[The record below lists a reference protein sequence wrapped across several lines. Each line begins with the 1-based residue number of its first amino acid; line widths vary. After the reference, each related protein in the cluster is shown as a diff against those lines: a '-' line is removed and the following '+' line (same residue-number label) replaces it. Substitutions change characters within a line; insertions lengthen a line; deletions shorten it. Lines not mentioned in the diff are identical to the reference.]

1 MLRQAGAKKVS
12 TSIHDILD
20 ELYVTSTN
28 ERDKGDKFERLIAAY
43 LRTDATWSGR
53 FSTVWLW
60 NDWPRRHGRPDT
72 GIDLIAQERETG
84 GLTAIQCKFYDPTHT
99 LQKRD
104 IDSFF
109 TASGKESF
117 TGRMIV
123 STTDKWSR
131 HAEDALEGQ
140 HIPVTR
146 LRVQDL
152 DESRI
157 DWSQFSLRCP
167 EAMAL
172 KDKKVLRAHQILALT
187 NVRKGFQ
194 KHARGKLIMACGTGK
209 TFTSLRIAE
218 KVVTPGGSVLFLVPS
233 ISLLSQTLKEW
244 TAEAE
249 VPLRPFAVCSDAK
262 VGKRTDSEDISSYD
276 LALPA
281 TTDAAKLYARIT
293 SGDAMEK
300 ITVIFCTYQSLP
312 VVAAAQEKGLPEFD
326 LIICD
331 EAHRT
336 TGITLAGEE
345 ESNFV
350 RVHDQNYVKGLKRL
364 YMTATPRIYDDPSK
378 SHAHEGSAVL
388 ASMDDETLYGP
399 EFHRLGFG
407 EAVDKDLLADYKV
420 LVLAVDE
427 QAVSGTFQALLAD
440 ANSELGIDD
449 AAKIVG
455 CWNGLAKRGK
465 VESGFSDDPRPMGR
479 AVAFARSIKDSEKF
493 VRLFTDIVTQYI
505 TSHNLTI
512 PTDDDSVATPGHL
525 LRCEAQHVDGT
536 FNVLRRNERLDWL
549 KARLEPDTCR
559 ILSNARCLSEGVDVP
574 ALDAVLFLN
583 PRKSVID
590 VVQSVGR
597 VMRKAPGKQY
607 GYVILPIG
615 IPADRSPEQ
624 ALADNQKY
632 KVVWQVLQ
640 ALRAHDERFN
650 AMINK
655 IELNKT
661 KTDKLQIIGVSGFD
675 DRPDLA
681 NRDPQ
686 NMQETLR
693 LPDIDEWRDAIYAK
707 IVQKVGDRRYW
718 DVWAK
723 DVSRIAE
730 RHITR
735 IKALLDDPSLGVEDT
750 FANFLEGLRGNLNDS
765 ITREDAINMLA
776 QHLITKPVFDALFEG
791 YSFAEHNP
799 VSQVMQGMLDALDRQ
814 NLQRETDALEKFYDS
829 VRLRAEGI
837 DNAEGKQK
845 IITELYEKFFKIAF
859 PRDAESLGIVYTPIQ
874 IVDFIIRS
882 VESVLRTELGASIS
896 DPGVHILDPFTG
908 TGTFI
913 VRLLQSDFIRP
924 EDLLRKYRH
933 ELHANEIL
941 LLAYYIA
948 AINIEATY
956 HDTSGTDYVPF
967 NGIVLT
973 DTFQMTETGD
983 TMDEVIFPQNNER
996 VAHQKGLDIR
1006 VIIANPPYSAGQTS
1020 QNDGNPNQKYPTLDA
1035 SIATTYAAR
1044 STATLKISLYDSYI
1058 RAIRWASNRIAAS
1071 KHGGV
1076 ICYVTN
1082 GGYIDSNTAD
1092 GLRKTLAEEFHA
1104 IYCFNLR
1111 GNTRTSGE
1119 QARKEGGQIF
1129 GASSRATVA
1138 ILMLVKKVEPATGAR
1153 ILYCDIGDYLTR
1165 DEKLNVIA
1173 NSTLDTIKW
1182 QQVTPN
1188 VEGDWIN
1195 QRNTAFSAFTLIGA
1209 KVNAEE
1215 RTPLRVFGTYSA
1227 GLKSNRDAW
1236 VYNYSRSALRSN
1248 MQRMI
1253 GFYNAQVE
1261 NFKDLYQKE
1270 LGADL
1275 VAHVDGYIDR
1285 DPMKISWDHAD
1296 KGRLARGIRYNCRD
1310 QAITTGIYRP
1320 FCRQYIYFDRQ
1331 LNNSVYQLPKIFPT
1345 PAHQNLGFV
1354 MTGVGAAM
1362 DFAVLATASIPDLSA
1377 FGGQTNSQFFPRYT
1391 YKKSAVEAS
1400 LLNDGT
1406 ANGYTRVDN
1415 ITDAVLAD
1423 YRRTYGPA
1431 VSKDDIF
1438 YYVYALLHYPD
1449 YRGKFAA
1456 DLKKMLPR
1464 IPKVATAQDFNV
1476 YVKVGRELATL
1487 HIGYEG
1493 VDPYP
1498 LCEVINSRVD
1508 TAGEHFYRVQKMT
1521 FGKNSKIP
1529 DKSTIIYNNNVTLTG
1544 IPTEA
1549 YEYTLGSRSA
1559 IEWIMERYQAKADK
1573 ASGIVNDPNN
1583 WASEVGDPRYIVD
1596 LLRRVVTVSLK
1607 TVGLVKGLPSLG
1619 LI

>member
-1 MLRQAGAKKVS
+1 MS
-12 TSIHDILD
+12 TSIYEILD
-20 ELYVTSTN
+20 ELSVSSAN
-28 ERDKGDKFERLIAAY
+28 ERDKGDKFERLMAAY
-43 LRTDATWSGR
+43 LRTDPAWSNQ

-60 NDWPRRHGRPDT
+60 SEWPGRHGKPDT

-84 GLTAIQCKFYDPTHT
+84 ELTAIQCKFYNRTHT
-99 LQKRD
+99 LHKRD

-117 TGRMIV
+117 ARRMIV
-123 STTDKWSR
+123 STTDKWSP
-131 HAEDALEGQ
+131 HAEDALKGQ
-140 HIPVTR
+140 RVPVTR

-152 DESRI
+152 DESSI
-157 DWSQFSLRCP
+157 DWSQFSLRTP
-167 EAMAL
+167 ELM
-172 KDKKVLRAHQILALT
+172 KRRDKKVLRTHQILAFA
-187 NVRKGFQ
+187 NVCKGFQ
-194 KHARGKLIMACGTGK
+194 NHARGKLIMACGTGK
-209 TFTSLRIAE
+209 TLTSLRIAE
-218 KVVTPGGSVLFLVPS
+218 NVATPGGSVLFLVPS

-262 VGKRTDSEDISSYD
+262 VGKRTNSEDVSPYD
-276 LALPA
+276 LTLPA
-281 TTDAAKLYARIT
+281 TTDAIKLYTRIT
-293 SGDAMEK
+293 TGDRAEK
-300 ITVIFCTYQSLP
+300 ITVIFSTYQSLP

-336 TGITLAGEE
+336 TGVTLADED

-350 RVHDQNYVKGLKRL
+350 RVHDQSYVKGAKRL
-364 YMTATPRIYDDPSK
+364 YMTATPRIYDDSSK
-378 SHAHEGSAVL
+378 SQANEGSAVL
-388 ASMDDETLYGP
+388 ASMDNKTLYGP

-407 EAVDKDLLADYKV
+407 EAVGKKLLTDYKV

-427 QAVSGTFQALLAD
+427 QAVSGTFQAQLAD
-440 ANSELGIDD
+440 ENSELGIDD

-465 VESGFSDDPRPMGR
+465 VESGFEGDTRPMGR

-493 VRLFTDIVTQYI
+493 ARLFTDIVTQYMA
-505 TSHNLTI
+505 SHD
-512 PTDDDSVATPGHL
+512 TDDDDNTTVDPERL
-525 LRCEAQHVDGT
+525 LRCEARHVDGT
-536 FNVLRRNERLDWL
+536 FNVLRRNEMLDWL
-549 KARLEPDTCR
+549 KAPLEPDTCR

-597 VMRKAPGKQY
+597 IMRKAPGKQY

-640 ALRAHDERFN
+640 ALRSHDERFN
-650 AMINK
+650 AMVNQ

-661 KTDKLQIIGVSGFD
+661 RTDKLQIIGVGGFD
-675 DRPDLA
+675 DRLNFS
-681 NRDPQ
+681 NRDPLNVQ
-686 NMQETLR
+686 KTLGF
-693 LPDIDEWRDAIYAK
+693 PDIGEWRDAIYAK
-707 IVQKVGDRRYW
+707 IVRKVGNRRYW
-718 DVWAK
+718 EDWAR

-730 RHITR
+730 HHTTR
-735 IKALLDDPSLGVEDT
+735 IKALLSDPSLGIKDT

-765 ITREDAINMLA
+765 ITRDDAIDMLA

-791 YSFAEHNP
+791 YSFTEHNP
-799 VSQVMQGMLDALDRQ
+799 VSQVMQGMLDALGGQ
-814 NLQRETDALEKFYDS
+814 NIDRETEALEKFYDS
-829 VRLRAEGI
+829 VRVHAEGI

-859 PRDAESLGIVYTPIQ
+859 PRDAESLGIVYTPVP

-882 VESVLRTELGASIS
+882 VESVLRSEFGASIS
-896 DPGVHILDPFTG
+896 DNGVHILDPFTG
-908 TGTFI
+908 TGTFL
-913 VRLLQSDFIRP
+913 VRLFQSGLIRP
-924 EDLLRKYRH
+924 EDLSRKYAH

-956 HDTSGTDYVPF
+956 HDIAGTDYAPF

-973 DTFQMTETGD
+973 DTFQMTEIGD
-983 TMDEVIFPQNNER
+983 PMDEVIFPQNNER
-996 VAHQKGLDIR
+996 VAHQKVLDIR

-1035 SIATTYAAR
+1035 SITATYAAR
-1044 STATLKISLYDSYI
+1044 STATLKISLYNSYI

-1071 KHGGV
+1071 TQGGI

-1082 GGYIDSNTAD
+1082 GGYIDSNAAD

-1104 IYCFNLR
+1104 IYCLNLR

-1129 GASSRATVA
+1129 GPGSRATVA
-1138 ILMLVKKVEPATGAR
+1138 ILLLVKKPGLSTGAR
-1153 ILYCDIGDYLTR
+1153 IVYHDIGDYLTR
-1165 DEKLNVIA
+1165 EEKLTIVA
-1173 NSTLDTIKW
+1173 NSTLNSIEW

-1209 KVNAEE
+1209 KVNAKE
-1215 RTPLRVFGTYSA
+1215 RKPLTVFGAYSA

-1236 VYNYSRSALRSN
+1236 VYNHSRRALRSN

-1253 GFYNAQVE
+1253 GFYNTQAE
-1261 NFKDLYQKE
+1261 DFRDRYQRE
-1270 LGADL
+1270 SSTDAM
-1275 VAHVDGYIDR
+1275 AYVDDYINR

-1296 KGRLARGIRYNCRD
+1296 KVRLTRGIRYTYRD
-1310 QAITTGIYRP
+1310 QAIITGIYRP

-1345 PAHQNLGFV
+1345 PGHRNIGFYV
-1354 MTGVGAAM
+1354 SGVGS
-1362 DFAVLATASIPDLSA
+1362 DKPFSVIATDQLPDLA
-1377 FGGQTNSQFFPRYT
+1377 FWGSSNGQFFPRYT
-1391 YKKSAVEAS
+1391 YERLTSKPD
-1400 LLNDGT
+1400 LLNDGS
-1406 ANGYTRVDN
+1406 AARYKRVDN
-1415 ITDAVLAD
+1415 ITEEILIN
-1423 YRRTYGPA
+1423 YRSTYGQTI
-1431 VSKDDIF
+1431 SKDDIF
-1438 YYVYALLHYPD
+1438 YYVYALLHTPG
-1449 YRGKFAA
+1449 YRAEFAT
-1456 DLKKMLPR
+1456 DLRKMLPR
-1464 IPKVATAQDFNV
+1464 IPKAATVEDFNI
-1476 YVKVGRELATL
+1476 YVKVGRKLAAL
-1487 HIGYEG
+1487 HVGYES
-1493 VDPYP
+1493 VEPYP
-1498 LCEVINSRVD
+1498 LREIKKSGVGPTD
-1508 TAGEHFYRVQKMT
+1508 EDFYRVRKMT
-1521 FGKNSKIP
+1521 FGKNGKVP
-1529 DKSTIIYNNNVTLTG
+1529 DKSTIIYNSNVTLAG
-1544 IPTEA
+1544 IPANA
-1549 YEYTLGSRSA
+1549 YEYMLGSRSA
-1559 IEWIMERYQAKADK
+1559 IEWVMERYQVRTDK
-1573 ASGIVNDPNN
+1573 ASGIVNDPND
-1583 WASEVGDPRYIVD
+1583 WATEVGEPRYVID
-1596 LLRRVVTVSLK
+1596 LLRRVVTVSLE
-1607 TVGLVKGLPSLG
+1607 TIRLVKILPDLG
-1619 LI
+1619 LIE